1 VFGGLSAKLAA
12 RESMVNTRIS
22 NPTLGLVI
30 PCFNEEAVL
39 PQLLAALEAFCAKA
53 PCPIRILF
61 IDDGSKDRTFDILA
75 EATQRHPHMACLR
88 FSRNF
93 GHQIAVA
100 AGLRYVQGDVVG
112 VLDADLQ
119 DPPEVLLQMMAKWRD
134 GFDVVYGVRQNRKE
148 GLLLRTAYA
157 LFYRLLKRVANV
169 ELPLDAGDFCLMDR
183 RVVDCLKQMPEHS
196 PFIRG
201 LRGWVGFRQNG
212 FPYDRAARA
221 GGESKYN
228 FGRLLNL
235 AVQGLVSFSGVPL
248 RLAAWIGVL
257 ASGLGF
263 CLMIWALVS
272 ALVLDKVP
280 PGWASLAVMVLFFGG
295 VQLIVLG
302 IMGEYLG
309 RIFDEVKNRPHF
321 VIDSSAGWV
330 ATSENGPR

>member
-1 VFGGLSAKLAA
+1 
-12 RESMVNTRIS
+12 MVNTRIS

-30 PCFNEEAVL
+30 PCYNEESVL
-39 PQLLAALEAFCAKA
+39 PQLLNALEVFAAKA
-53 PCPIRILF
+53 PCPVRVLF
-61 IDDGSKDRTFDILA
+61 IDDGSKDRTFELLA
-75 EATQRHPHMACLR
+75 RASQANPRIACVR

-93 GHQIAVA
+93 GHQIAVS
-100 AGLRYVQGDVVG
+100 AGLRYVEGDIVG

-119 DPPEVLLQMMAKWRD
+119 DPPEVLLQMMGKWRE

-148 GLLLRTAYA
+148 GVLLRTAYA

-169 ELPLDAGDFCLMDR
+169 DLPLDAGDFCLMDR
-183 RVVDCLKQMPEHS
+183 RVVDCLKRMPEHA

-201 LRGWVGFRQNG
+201 LRGWVGFKQTG

-221 GGESKYN
+221 GGESKYDLA
-228 FGRLLNL
+228 RLLKL
-235 AVQGLVSFSGVPL
+235 AIQGLVSFSGVPL
-248 RLAAWIGVL
+248 QLAAWFGLL
-257 ASGLGF
+257 ASGVGF

-309 RIFDEVKNRPHF
+309 RIFEEVKNRPHF
-321 VIDSSAGWV
+321 VVDSCAGWV
-330 ATSENGPR
+330 VTAENGKL